1 MRRKKMEILTKFNI
15 GDKVRVRDKDSL
27 VYEVYNIA
35 AYISR
40 DKKTIKYGIR
50 LLSDPHIVFHFSED
64 ALTKVCPH
72 IHAESMRLYA
82 EDAAEID
89 EPWQR
94 WEFCVPGQMWENL
107 YQQPQWTPSFLYRRK
122 SDV

>member
-1 MRRKKMEILTKFNI
+1 MEINTKFKI
-15 GDKVRVRDKDSL
+15 GDKVRVKVKDSL
-27 VYEVYNIA
+27 VYEVYNITVC
-35 AYISR
+35 IGKEKQTLR
-40 DKKTIKYGIR
+40 YGVR
-50 LLSDPHIVFHFSED
+50 PLDDPHTIVHFSED

-94 WEFCVPGQMWENL
+94 WEFCMPGKMWENL
-107 YQQPQWTPSFLYRRK
+107 YGHPQWTPSFLYRRK
-122 SDV
+122 PNV